1 MHTVIV
7 ILLVLAATAGLRAQT
22 VDDVV
27 GRTDRRTAR
36 ERAARLLHTK
46 ENDSLAIALFL
57 QWMSA
62 VPNDAAAARE
72 LITLYDRNG
81 RKHEADTLRHL
92 LKKLEPTTDPRVLT
106 LHTLQVTMGTY
117 KVILPSKMRPAE
129 TFPAVVF
136 LHGNGH
142 TAETMMGWAR
152 TLQLDSAILIFPQAP
167 YPKLDEIMA
176 THTPKYSASGLGIGF
191 PDSLQSAIVDASS
204 AWYHDAFLDA
214 ASRLPVS
221 KDKPILVGFSQGGFH
236 ALTVAT
242 RYPFTFRSVVTICA
256 SMYDYGKVRDYLDDL
271 RTHGVDVLVT
281 HGKSDQTVPLQTGEL
296 IDAWLTSSRVEHV
309 YMPFDGGHWPS
320 GQITDAIRDWIRL
333 RLPGGL

>member
-1 MHTVIV
+1 MRTVLTV
-7 ILLVLAATAGLRAQT
+7 LLVFTAVTGLSAQT
-22 VDDVV
+22 VDEIV
-27 GRTDRRTAR
+27 GRSDRRTAR
-36 ERAARLLHTK
+36 EHASRLYHSR
-46 ENDSLAIALFL
+46 ENDSLAITLYL
-57 QWMSA
+57 QWLAA
-62 VPNDAAAARE
+62 VPNDVAAVRE
-72 LITLYDRNG
+72 LVTVYDRNG
-81 RKHEADTLRHL
+81 RTREADTLRTL
-92 LKKLEPTTDPRVLT
+92 VKKLEPRVDPRVLT
-106 LHTLQVTMGTY
+106 LHTLQVNMGTY
-117 KVILPSKMRPAE
+117 KVLMPSKMRPAQ
-129 TFPAVVF
+129 TFPAVVI

-176 THTPKYSASGLGIGF
+176 SHTPKYSASGLGIGF

-214 ASRLPVS
+214 ASRLPIS
-221 KDKPILVGFSQGGFH
+221 TDKPILVGFSQGGFH

-242 RYPFTFRSVVTICA
+242 RYPFAFRSVVTICA
-256 SMYDYGKVRDYLDDL
+256 SMYDYGKVRDYLGDL
-271 RTHGVDVLVT
+271 RTNGVDVLVT

-296 IDAWLTSSRVEHV
+296 IDAWLTSARVEHV

-333 RLPGGL
+333 RLP